1 MFGMSISIQ
10 RHLLLLLIWVLQFV
24 IDAVVNG
31 SKLFYLFIYFYQES
45 IVALVHQ
52 ESMFKKFGIKTSKK
66 KYF

>member
-31 SKLFYLFIYFYQES
+31 SKLKLPLLVFYEL
-45 IVALVHQ
+45 AL
-52 ESMFKKFGIKTSKK
+52 
-66 KYF
+66 

>member
-31 SKLFYLFIYFYQES
+31 SKLELPLLVFYEL
-45 IVALVHQ
+45 AL
-52 ESMFKKFGIKTSKK
+52 
-66 KYF
+66 